1 MTALPWID
9 WDAAEQV
16 GLELVDPGPRVGRPE
31 RAQIVTQL
39 REQARRAA
47 DLLVEASGLPE
58 VGEARELVVDRRN
71 IIRANVATARRLTS
85 ESIGVADSPLGDRR
99 VRAAGQQ
106 ARSAHA
112 GDPLA
117 RPRRLDQLR
126 RQGQGPLPGFVLGS
140 PDGRP
145 IPRRRS
151 EDLSEHGL

>member
-58 VGEARELVVDRRN
+58 VGDARELVVDRRN

-85 ESIGVADSPLGDRR
+85 ESIGVADSPLEA
-99 VRAAGQQ
+99 AAGR
-106 ARSAHA
+106 ARGATI
-112 GDPLA
+112 GGVLA
-117 RPRRLDQLR
+117 VVAPESWASSTRSRTPRPSTWWPRRSWLWNAD
-126 RQGQGPLPGFVLGS
+126 
-140 PDGRP
+140 
-145 IPRRRS
+145 
-151 EDLSEHGL
+151 

>member
-58 VGEARELVVDRRN
+58 VGDARELVVDRRN
-71 IIRANVATARRLTS
+71 IIRANIATARS
-85 ESIGVADSPLGDRR
+85 EERR
-99 VRAAGQQ
+99 VGK
-106 ARSAHA
+106 
-112 GDPLA
+112 
-117 RPRRLDQLR
+117 
-126 RQGQGPLPGFVLGS
+126 
-140 PDGRP
+140 
-145 IPRRRS
+145 
-151 EDLSEHGL
+151 EC